1 MYSSPDL
8 ITCAGEI
15 DVVAKSRTRQPRGV
29 AAVDRAIAI
38 VAAVESR
45 TEPCSLADLS
55 VMTDLYKSTILRL
68 LISLE
73 GSGYITRLQDG
84 RYSLGPMTF
93 RLGLSYERANPLR
106 EIVLPILQALVQDG
120 TESASLH
127 IRRDAT
133 SRLCVLRVD
142 SNHSTLDRVQA
153 GDILPVERGAAGR
166 ILLAFSNEPGRLYH
180 QLRQNYFA
188 MSMGERDPA
197 CAGVACPVFGPDG
210 AVRAALSLSG
220 PRERFTP
227 AAIARMRDQLFV
239 AAKDVTMKLGGKYPE
254 VSKDSVALVNPRKAK
269 LTAGR

>member
-1 MYSSPDL
+1 MYSPPDL
-8 ITCAGEI
+8 ATCAGEI
-15 DVVAKSRTRQPRGV
+15 DVVAKKKARQARGV

-45 TEPCSLADLS
+45 TEPCSLAELS
-55 VMTDLYKSTILRL
+55 AMTDLYKSTILRL

-73 GSGYITRLQDG
+73 GSGYITRLPDG

-106 EIVLPILQALVQDG
+106 EIVLPVLQGLVQDG

-127 IRRDAT
+127 IRRDET

-153 GDILPVERGAAGR
+153 GDILPIERGAAGR
-166 ILLAFSNEPGRLYH
+166 ILLAFSDEPGRLYH

-188 MSMGERDPA
+188 MSVGERDPA

-210 AVRAALSLSG
+210 TVRGALSLSG

-227 AAIARMRDQLFV
+227 AAIARMRDRLFV

-254 VSKDSVALVNPRKAK
+254 VSEDSPVLASPRKAK
-269 LTAGR
+269 LATGR